1 MIINQVQCGVDEDVE
16 VLAGDVDLLAASP
29 ETVRPVRTAASVK
42 NMEPDVHIVVLV
54 IVVDV
59 ILVIIDQLRS
69 PRVAFSMVCKF
80 IVCVIMNSKRRIMI
94 ANSVIL

>member
-1 MIINQVQCGVDEDVE
+1 MIINQVQCGVDDDVE
-16 VLAGDVDLLAASP
+16 VHAGDVDLLAASP

-42 NMEPDVHIVVLV
+42 NMELDVLIVVLV

-59 ILVIIDQLRS
+59 ILVILDQLRF
-69 PRVAFSMVCKF
+69 PRVAFSVVCKV
-80 IVCVIMNSKRRIMI
+80 IVNVIMNSKRRNRS